1 MRVFSIA
8 TDIDKY
14 QVILP
19 VSYTDA
25 VHDMIDFNGLPKI
38 GIWEPLIFYIDNP
51 LDKQSDFF
59 SLTNSSAFACTK
71 KAADKFMRFW
81 EMSAELLPIF
91 LEDGT
96 ELFIVNIID
105 CVNALDSKDTVYDY
119 YEDGTRSN
127 RILNYAFHKNRFH
140 ESSIFK
146 IPETANIQILTYAGL
161 KSPEDEFFFAYK
173 ESGLTGL
180 IFYPLFNS

>member
-1 MRVFSIA
+1 MRIFSIE

-14 QVILP
+14 QIILP

-38 GIWEPLIFYIDNP
+38 SIWKPIKFYIDNP

-71 KAADKFMRFW
+71 KAAEKFMRFW
-81 EMSAELLPIF
+81 DISAELLPIF

-96 ELFIVNIID
+96 ELFIVNVID
-105 CVNALDSKDTVYDY
+105 CVNALDAKDTEYDY

-127 RILNYAFHKNRFH
+127 RILKYAFHKNRFH

-146 IPETANIQILTYAGL
+146 IPETANTQVLTYTGV
-161 KSPEDEFFFAYK
+161 KSPEDEFLSAYK
-173 ESGLTGL
+173 ESGLMGL
-180 IFYPLFNS
+180 IFSPLFES